1 MSKEIK
7 KNKHC
12 NDFWRLIMRGI
23 SFKVNSSEKSVL
35 SIILQNIDIEKLFC
49 KITDDDITMDR
60 DMTMNKD
67 KTMNKDISIFT
78 EEQVNGETFKN
89 IISTVGYTVI
99 FANIKA
105 YPDKSMND
113 SINDYDD
120 FLKSN
125 CILIILCSDLYD
137 YEIYSKSEEMIEMI
151 KYNCIK
157 KGYDE
162 IEYITEENDRRTRLN
177 VE

>member
-1 MSKEIK
+1 
-7 KNKHC
+7 
-12 NDFWRLIMRGI
+12 MRGI
-23 SFKVNSSEKSVL
+23 SFKLNIAEKSVI
-35 SIILQNIDIEKLFC
+35 SSILQNIDIEKLFWH
-49 KITDDDITMDR
+49 ISEDDIIMDR

-67 KTMNKDISIFT
+67 KTMNEDISLFT

-89 IISTVGYTVI
+89 KISTVGYTVI

-105 YPDKSMND
+105 YPDKRMND
-113 SINDYDD
+113 SINDYID

-137 YEIYSKSEEMIEMI
+137 YEIYSKSEEMIEII
-151 KYNCIK
+151 KSNCIK

-162 IEYITEENDRRTRLN
+162 IEYITDENDRRTRLN